1 VAEESLIADGLVEEE
16 KGGRNGKKKLP
27 IGRGNGFLMV
37 VYGRNLIVNSRV

>member
-16 KGGRNGKKKLP
+16 KEGSERGKKLP